1 MTNILYEAQVE
12 TGFDFDFIEILLFLA
27 VIALYPLATNIFSKK
42 KRESMNFKVTILFS
56 VFAFLFVLI
65 VGSIAFLGQSSM
77 SAYVFDEYQ
86 KGKAKVVEGYVE
98 NFDPMP
104 YDGHKYESFSIDN
117 LTFFYSDFAE
127 QPGYHTAKS
136 HGGVIKGNGQHLRIT
151 YVYYDE
157 AYGNIIMRIEELP

>member
-1 MTNILYEAQVE
+1 MNNVLYEVQAE
-12 TGFDFDFIEILLFLA
+12 TSFNFGIIEIFLFLV
-27 VIALYPLATNIFSKK
+27 VIALYPLGVMFFCIKN
-42 KRESMNFKVTILFS
+42 REPIKLKGTILFS

-65 VGSIAFLGQSSM
+65 VGGIAFLGQSSM

-86 KGKAKVVEGYVE
+86 NGNAKVVEGYVE

-104 YDGHKYESFSIDN
+104 YGGHKYESFSIKGV
-117 LTFFYSDFAE
+117 TFFYSDFAE

-136 HGGVIKGNGQHLRIT
+136 HGGVITGDGQHLRIT